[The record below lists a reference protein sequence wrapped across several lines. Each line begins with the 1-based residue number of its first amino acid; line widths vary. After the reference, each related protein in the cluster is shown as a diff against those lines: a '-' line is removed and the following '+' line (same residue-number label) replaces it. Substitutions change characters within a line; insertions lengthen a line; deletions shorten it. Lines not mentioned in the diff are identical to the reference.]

1 MININPKQYNL
12 SARVR
17 LKKSDKNIFVVIDR
31 KSRIIM
37 KDGYRIVNVAK
48 QICSF
53 EKDIKISVLT
63 NAAVCSKTKKFLYQN
78 NITTKGI

>member
-1 MININPKQYNL
+1 MIDVNPKQYNL
-12 SARVR
+12 NARVR
-17 LKKSDKNIFVVIDR
+17 LKKSNKNIFVVIDR

-37 KDGYRIVNVAK
+37 KDGCRIVDIAK

-53 EKDIKISVLT
+53 EKDIRISVLT

-78 NITTKGI
+78 NITIKGI

>member
-1 MININPKQYNL
+1 MINVNPKQYNL

-17 LKKSDKNIFVVIDR
+17 LKKSNKNIFVVIDR

-37 KDGYRIVNVAK
+37 KDGYRIFNIAK

-53 EKDIKISVLT
+53 EKDIKISVLIMFQLCLSI
-63 NAAVCSKTKKFLYQN
+63 VF
-78 NITTKGI
+78 